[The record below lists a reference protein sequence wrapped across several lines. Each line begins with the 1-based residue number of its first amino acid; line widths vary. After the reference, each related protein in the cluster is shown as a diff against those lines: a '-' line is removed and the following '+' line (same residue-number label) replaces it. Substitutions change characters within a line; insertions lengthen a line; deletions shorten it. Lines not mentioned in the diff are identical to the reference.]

1 MRLMPCTLY
10 SKSENIGACYII
22 ENLDKIR
29 REAQAAQ
36 AEDVDA
42 RANGVGSWSA
52 LFVQILAKS
61 FSTM

>member
-36 AEDVDA
+36 AEDDDA
-42 RANGVGSWSA
+42 RANGLS
-52 LFVQILAKS
+52 
-61 FSTM
+61 